1 MAHRIFV
8 TLCALALLGA
18 SGGVVAQKQP
28 GETSGPAAGKSVE
41 PTTSIQKRYGEGRSG
56 ADETDTRPAAGMP
69 GVEGKPGT
77 ESGPAPR
84 EDTPP
89 DD

>member
-1 MAHRIFV
+1 MTHRIFV
-8 TLCALALLGA
+8 TLCALASIATSGA
-18 SGGVVAQKQP
+18 VVAQMQP
-28 GETSGPAAGKSVE
+28 GETSGPAAGTPVD
-41 PTTSIQKRYGEGRSG
+41 PTTTIQKRNEEGRSG
-56 ADETDTRPAAGMP
+56 ANETDTRPAAGMP

-84 EDTPP
+84 EDVAP